1 MLRYAR
7 GVDDAEWT
15 RAVEELARATD
26 RLELLV
32 RCLAVSEQLGNWRQN
47 HDEFSGGD
55 ASNALDQAA
64 GLLVELHDGGAREL
78 LQLIEGLQADLPLPW
93 E

>member
-1 MLRYAR
+1 MN
-7 GVDDAEWT
+7 DNEWT
-15 RAVEELARATD
+15 EAVEGLARATD
-26 RLELLV
+26 RIGLLV
-32 RCLAVSEQLGNWRQN
+32 RCLALPEQLSSWRQN

-64 GLLVELHDGGAREL
+64 GLLVELRDGGARDL
-78 LQLIEGLQADLPLPW
+78 LQLVEGLRAELPTPW